1 MNDIDAFVFN
11 LTHKY
16 SPSNHDKAIYT
27 YPNGFC
33 FGDWILGIRGDTLNS
48 NNEGGCYTGKDR
60 FYNIE
65 GYCNVQVMAAVQRWK
80 TKVAAAVFFRKD
92 AVNFPVVQPGTAE
105 LKFSC
110 G

>member
-65 GYCNVQVMAAVQRWK
+65 GEVSPLTGQKDFTCNLLEVY
-80 TKVAAAVFFRKD
+80 KVIFK
-92 AVNFPVVQPGTAE
+92 
-105 LKFSC
+105 
-110 G
+110 